1 MGVTER
7 EIAFAGLIVSTL
19 AAIGPL
25 SVFLWRGIRS
35 LIVVDPGR
43 AVRLVEEWTDAET
56 RASQARKD
64 MDRVPGVQLS
74 AAKKSLTDFR
84 ARALGRLHGFD
95 ARLELDRV
103 ITKDC
108 KALIVYGLML
118 YVAVVVGVAW
128 GSDISGYPIVLT
140 VVAAVAC
147 IVAFTSCYVIA
158 FLGVADRMRVILPER
173 YARSLIRKVDR
184 G

>member
-1 MGVTER
+1 MTER

-35 LIVVDPGR
+35 LIVVEPGR
-43 AVRLVEEWTDAET
+43 AVRLVEEWKEAEA
-56 RASQARKD
+56 RASQAGED
-64 MDRVPGVQLS
+64 MDRVPGVRLS

-95 ARLELDRV
+95 ARLELDHV
-103 ITKDC
+103 ITRSC
-108 KALIVYGLML
+108 KALIVYGVIL
-118 YVAVVVGVAW
+118 YAVVVVGVAW
-128 GSDISGYPIVLT
+128 GNDISGYPTLLT
-140 VVAAVAC
+140 VAAAIASV
-147 IVAFTSCYVIA
+147 IAFASSYVIA
-158 FLGVADRMRVILPER
+158 FSVLDQRMRVIFPER
-173 YARSLIRKVDR
+173 YARALINEMNR